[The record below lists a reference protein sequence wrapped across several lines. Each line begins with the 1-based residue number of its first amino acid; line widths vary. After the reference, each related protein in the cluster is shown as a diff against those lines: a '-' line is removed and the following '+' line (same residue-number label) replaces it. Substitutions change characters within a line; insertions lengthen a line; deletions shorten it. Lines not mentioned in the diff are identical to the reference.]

1 MRKAVIFILAMALL
15 IGSGMAVAQEK
26 GGAQAPEKPM
36 MGPGMMGPGMM
47 CPCMMMMGHQMSQMS
62 PEDQK
67 KMQEEMRQ
75 WMQAC
80 PMMKMMGPK
89 QQPQQPPA
97 KK

>member
-26 GGAQAPEKPM
+26 GGGQAPQQPM

-47 CPCMMMMGHQMSQMS
+47 CPCMMMMGHQMS

>member
-36 MGPGMMGPGMM
+36 MGQGMM

>member
-1 MRKAVIFILAMALL
+1 MRKAVIFVVTMALL
-15 IGSGMAVAQEK
+15 MGIGMAVAQEK
-26 GGAQAPEKPM
+26 GGAQAPPQPM
-36 MGPGMMGPGMM
+36 MGPGMMGQGMM

-89 QQPQQPPA
+89 QQQPQQPQ